1 MKRLISIILAVFLL
15 IPVGCYAEDLNTDAK
30 SIILIEANT
39 GSVLYELN
47 ADEALPPASVTKIMT
62 LLLIAE
68 AVDRGEIA
76 LTDTVT
82 ASAYASSMGGSQIYL
97 KEGEQMSVEDM
108 IKSIVIASA
117 NDAAVAMA
125 EHLAGSEEAFVT
137 RMNNRAR
144 ELGMANTWFENTNGL
159 DDTSTGHVCSARDI
173 SIMSRE
179 LLKHTWILDYT
190 TIWMDTVRNGEF
202 GLTNTNRLIKSYPG
216 ANGLKTGSTDKAKFC
231 ISATAKREDMQL
243 IAVIM
248 GASTKDSR
256 NQCASQVLDYGFANF
271 AYYCFDPGEIADINV
286 IGGEHTE
293 TVGVYGGFETVRLK
307 SASEM
312 NSEFIINDG
321 LTAPIRAG
329 DIIGQVVL
337 SAGEETVAVLDI
349 TANEDVPKMGYF
361 STLKT
366 LFEKWI
372 LL

>member
-1 MKRLISIILAVFLL
+1 MKKVISLLLSFLMILPMAS
-15 IPVGCYAEDLNTDAK
+15 YAEDLNTDAK

-76 LTDTVT
+76 LSDTVT
-82 ASAYASSMGGSQIYL
+82 ASAYAASMGGSQIYL
-97 KEGEQMSVEDM
+97 KEGEQMTVEDL

-125 EHLAGSEEAFVT
+125 EHLCGSEASFVT
-137 RMNNRAR
+137 RMNERAS
-144 ELGMANTWFENTNGL
+144 ELGMTNTCFENTNGL
-159 DDTSTGHVCSARDI
+159 DDTVVGHVCSARDI
-173 SIMSRE
+173 SVMSKE
-179 LLKHTWILDYT
+179 LLKHAWILDYT

-202 GLTNTNRLIKSYPG
+202 GLTNTNKLIKTYPG

-231 ISATAKREDMQL
+231 ISATAQREGMQL

-248 GASTKDSR
+248 GASTRDTR
-256 NQCASQVLDYGFANF
+256 NQCAAQVLDYGFANF
-271 AYYCFDPGEIADINV
+271 SYYCFDSGELSDIPV
-286 IGGEHTE
+286 IGGEQ
-293 TVGVYGGFETVRLK
+293 TVLCGEYGGFEAVRLK
-307 SASEM
+307 SAAEVK
-312 NSEFIINDG
+312 SEFIINEN
-321 LTAPIRAG
+321 LTAPVCAG
-329 DIIGQVVL
+329 DAVGQVIL
-337 SAGEETVAVLDI
+337 TAGEETVAVLDI
-349 TANEDVPKMGYF
+349 CAKEDVPKMGYF
-361 STLKT
+361 STFKM